1 MDSLYII
8 LIILIFILA
17 FCILAIF
24 FMNILNDNLKNIKIN
39 LFNNSESSFQN
50 INEQNK
56 NDLRHT
62 LYSDLVVEGFDNNNM
77 RADQYGRDLKFD
89 DISKFYYQKDNLD
102 FTENRDKRRN
112 YPHPDEMSGLEK
124 QNFIYNYPKNM
135 TINDYENWLKLQI
148 YLDRREKIS
157 DIHHKYY
164 DRVKRG
170 KLLKYEYKKCP
181 PEDNMPLFMAGN
193 EVFDFYKN
201 IYDAEKIKVNENTTI
216 LTNNIDG
223 YNIEVYP
230 CAKSGDKTIINK

>member
-8 LIILIFILA
+8 LIILIFILT

-39 LFNNSESSFQN
+39 LFNNNESSLQN
-50 INEQNK
+50 NNITEQNK

-62 LYSDLVVEGFDNNNM
+62 LYSDIMVEGFDNNNSKFT
-77 RADQYGRDLKFD
+77 RADQYARDLKYD
-89 DISKFYYQKDNLD
+89 DISKFYYEKDNID
-102 FTENRDKRRN
+102 FTEKSDKRRN

-124 QNFIYNYPKNM
+124 QNFIYNYPKNL
-135 TINDYENWLKLQI
+135 TLKDYENWLKLQI
-148 YLDRREKIS
+148 YLERKNKIS

-164 DRVKRG
+164 ERVKKG
-170 KLLKYEYKKCP
+170 KSLKYEYKKCP

-201 IYDAEKIKVNENTTI
+201 IYDAEKIKVNQDITI

-230 CAKSGDKTIINK
+230 IV